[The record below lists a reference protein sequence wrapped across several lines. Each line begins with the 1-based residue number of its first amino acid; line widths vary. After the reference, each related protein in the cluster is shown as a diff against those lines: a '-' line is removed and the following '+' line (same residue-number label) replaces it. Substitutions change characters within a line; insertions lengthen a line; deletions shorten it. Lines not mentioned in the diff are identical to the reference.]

1 MKSKIIFS
9 IILSALIL
17 TACKS
22 EPSLID
28 ELEASG
34 TTASA
39 QAVQPV
45 QVVQGETNSD
55 ENQGEAN
62 YVLGGETETTVS
74 VAETTAET
82 EPAEEEFAFDFQ
94 KTDISGILED
104 GENFSGS
111 GLFLSGSI
119 AAIECYKSGNDEMLI
134 DGVKSIRFF
143 DINDLT
149 VKANI
154 TAPEG
159 WELDNDFLH
168 PCIEGSGDVFCK
180 IKLSRFDREELEDEY
195 AALIVHNDF
204 TTELAEGDSRKIFSF
219 PAASHNISDMMYD
232 IFDADSGTVIVE
244 GVQDTETDLGLDSIW
259 YDYNFSIDHNRFV
272 YRICG
277 NERMPGFG
285 YYNFNTDTAVEFPE
299 SKDFLPVGYYG
310 EKVFAE
316 QGVWDGMCQ
325 GELYTF
331 DMETLEAEHFMS
343 SPAELGQND
352 YTEYYM
358 PQSGEYIIASQHSED
373 SEDYSNS
380 KNIIY
385 IISPDSGEVLGQQ
398 EFGSEYND
406 LRFFAFIDDHRFGA
420 FNYNTKEVVLFNVT
434 M

>member
-28 ELEASG
+28 ELETSG

-39 QAVQPV
+39 QAVQ
-45 QVVQGETNSD
+45 VVQGETQSD
-55 ENQGEAN
+55 ESEGEVN
-62 YVLGGETETTVS
+62 YILGGETETTVS
-74 VAETTAET
+74 VPETTAET
-82 EPAEEEFAFDFQ
+82 EPEKEFSFDVQ
-94 KTDISGILED
+94 KIDISGVAD
-104 GENFSGS
+104 GDQQLASGGLFFSGD
-111 GLFLSGSI
+111 I
-119 AAIECYKSGNDEMLI
+119 AAVKCYGNESDE
-134 DGVKSIRFF
+134 IRFF

-149 VKANI
+149 VKASV

-159 WELDNDFLH
+159 WELDNDFSS

-180 IKLSRFDREELEDEY
+180 IKLSRFDSEKLADEY
-195 AALIVHNDF
+195 AALIVYKDF
-204 TTELAEGDSRKIFSF
+204 TTELAEGEARKTLSF
-219 PAASHNISDMMYD
+219 PAGSHNISDMMYD
-232 IFDADSGTVIVE
+232 IFDADRGMVIVE
-244 GVQDTETDLGLDSIW
+244 GVHDTETDLGFNSVW
-259 YDYNFSIDHNRFV
+259 YDYNFQIDYNRFV

-299 SKDFLPVGYYG
+299 SRNFLPVGYYDG
-310 EKVFAE
+310 KIYAE
-316 QGVWDGMCQ
+316 QGAWDGMCQ

-358 PQSGEYIIASQHSED
+358 PPNGEYIIASQHSED
-373 SEDYSNS
+373 NEDYSNS

-385 IISPDSGEVLGQQ
+385 IISPDSGEVLAQQ

-406 LRFFAFIDDHRFGA
+406 LRFFAFVDDNRFGA
-420 FNYNTKEVVLFNVT
+420 FNYNTKEVVLFDVT
-434 M
+434 I